1 MTDVA
6 CFCGCL
12 FSFEGGAGACP
23 RCGEVASV
31 TAGPVSGSPGRRR
44 LETPVPVMSR
54 VGQNGETARACPGR
68 AAAGA
73 PAGIAIAT
81 VARRD
86 RTARKRR
93 RQP

>member
-12 FSFEGGAGACP
+12 FSFEDGAGACP
-23 RCGEVASV
+23 RCGKVASV
-31 TAGPVSGSPGRRR
+31 AAGPASGSFGRRQP
-44 LETPVPVMSR
+44 ETPGPVMSR

-68 AAAGA
+68 AAVGA

-86 RTARKRR
+86 RTTRKRHT
-93 RQP
+93 QP

>member
-23 RCGEVASV
+23 RCGKVASV
-31 TAGPVSGSPGRRR
+31 TAGPVSGSPGRRQP
-44 LETPVPVMSR
+44 ETPVPVMSR
-54 VGQNGETARACPGR
+54 VGQNGETARAYPGR
-68 AAAGA
+68 AAAGS

-86 RTARKRR
+86 RTTRKRR
-93 RQP
+93 TQP